1 MVYLPRL
8 AVVLNSDC
16 KLETPGMH
24 FKNTNPQS
32 IPLEQL
38 NQNCWMYGLG
48 IISLKIFAGDSN
60 IQCGL
65 RLTTVAPDQPEVF
78 PDFVGTLVWLL
89 ENTSPKLT
97 DGKKISCVTN
107 N

>member
-1 MVYLPRL
+1 MVYLPPL

-38 NQNCWMYGLG
+38 NQNRWM
-48 IISLKIFAGDSN
+48 
-60 IQCGL
+60 
-65 RLTTVAPDQPEVF
+65 
-78 PDFVGTLVWLL
+78 
-89 ENTSPKLT
+89 
-97 DGKKISCVTN
+97 
-107 N
+107 